1 MSGVHNISGQTGKV
15 TITAEHVAASD
26 VLEITGCSDA
36 EVELLSAATSKV
48 ILKDCTRCVL
58 KLSVGSTIETGT
70 VEVVDCN
77 TVEVKAA
84 IKVGQI
90 TISNTTAATAT
101 FNKTEQL
108 GKIGI

>member
-1 MSGVHNISGQTGKV
+1 MFIHCM
-15 TITAEHVAASD
+15 ALHH
-26 VLEITGCSDA
+26 
-36 EVELLSAATSKV
+36 
-48 ILKDCTRCVL
+48 
-58 KLSVGSTIETGT
+58 IEG
-70 VEVVDCN
+70 N

-108 GKIGI
+108 GKIGHTGRNGVAVGFATAPEYVSCELARV